1 MSALRRVAAA
11 WERFWFAP
19 ESPVNLAAA
28 RLVLAFQAFWI
39 LLSRDIPALSG
50 LPRELWVDVAPAA
63 RFRYLLWEGR
73 PGLEA
78 WLQTLALLALAG
90 VVLGVATRACC
101 LIAGLLLYHLAPL
114 ETLFFTPSPWSKGL
128 TLPVL
133 GLLTLSVTRCG
144 ERLALLPSKDAL
156 SDSEDG
162 WALRLV
168 RLFVCQQY
176 LFSGWAKLAA
186 AGWGWASAENIRA
199 WLLLA
204 NLDDQLVAFGAPGL
218 WLAERPVLC
227 LSMGASAL
235 AFDLGFVTA
244 LFSARAR
251 RLLVPAGLFFHLAIL
266 VTLNY
271 AFLGAPLLLLLVDWQ
286 HVERRQRV
294 YGPSSGSGGSSTSS
308 GPATGVTARP
318 S

>member
-1 MSALRRVAAA
+1 V
-11 WERFWFAP
+11 E
-19 ESPVNLAAA
+19 VDAAA
-28 RLVLAFQAFWI
+28 RL
-39 LLSRDIPALSG
+39 
-50 LPRELWVDVAPAA
+50 
-63 RFRYLLWEGR
+63 RYLLWEGR
-73 PGLEA
+73 PSLEA

-101 LIAGLLLYHLAPL
+101 AISGLLLYHLAPL

-144 ERLALLPSKDAL
+144 ERLALLPSKGAI
-156 SDSEDG
+156 SGSEDG

-168 RLFVCQQY
+168 RLFVSQQY
-176 LFSGWAKLAA
+176 FFSGWAKLAA
-186 AGWGWASAENIRA
+186 AGWSWASAENIRG

-218 WLAERPVLC
+218 WVADRAWLC
-227 LSMGASAL
+227 LLMGVSAL
-235 AFDLGFVTA
+235 TLDLGFVA
-244 LFSARAR
+244 APFSSRAR
-251 RLLVPAGLFFHLAIL
+251 RLLVPAALFFHLAVL

-271 AFLGAPLLLLLVDWQ
+271 AFLGAPLLLLLVDW
-286 HVERRQRV
+286 RRAGGRSHAQ
-294 YGPSSGSGGSSTSS
+294 GPSSGSGGKSKSS
-308 GPATGVTARP
+308 GPATGVTASP